1 MCQIFDVTG
10 NFEKFLELNMTSS
23 DHAHSPNSQK
33 ELRKARMHGRTK
45 HTYVY
50 SVDFNGRGSKKTDE
64 MRREMFVG
72 PCLVGM

>member
-50 SVDFNGRGSKKTDE
+50 SGV
-64 MRREMFVG
+64 V
-72 PCLVGM
+72 